1 MEKQEEFEII
11 KIQKDLEKESKEA
24 IVKSTLLEIT
34 SPICMTAGLI
44 LAYKNNMSQ
53 AIGMGTLSVLTGMLS
68 GIELEKSFNIKE
80 KIKSLKK

>member
-24 IVKSTLLEIT
+24 IVKYTLLEIAT
-34 SPICMTAGLI
+34 PICMTAGLI
-44 LAYKNNMSQ
+44 LAYKHNMSH
-53 AIGMGTLSVLTGMLS
+53 AIGMGTLSILTGTLS